1 MKVIEKKVENSQ
13 ALLTIEM
20 TPAEVEASLERS
32 YHRLVKK
39 ADIPGFRKGRA
50 PRAVLEHHIGKDKLL
65 DDALNDLLP
74 QACED
79 ALKEQEIQA
88 FARPTVE
95 VTKTEPLVFKATV
108 PLPPSIELGDYHSIK
123 DKPKPVRLKETDVNA
138 IIDQLRHQ
146 RATWEPVERPVQ
158 LNDLVVIDVEGSA
171 DGKTFINQHG
181 AQYPVRQDANY
192 PAPGFAQKLL
202 GMKRDEERQFS
213 LKFPDGYGRSE
224 LSEKEASFRVKVF
237 EVKEEKLPELDD
249 EFAKGVNP
257 EFETLEALRQQVS
270 ANLKQRAQD
279 KARQDFED
287 RVIEAATKMSRVEY
301 PPVLVDM
308 EVDRM
313 VGQQVQR
320 WQIAARSPEE
330 FRERLIQTPVEKL
343 REEYRPSATERVTQS
358 LVLGQIAV
366 EEKIEVSDQE
376 VDNHI
381 LRLTEGD
388 AEDKEEQQ
396 KKLDTPEN
404 REHIRQL
411 LLTRKIIERLAEI
424 ARGSAK
430 KIKKKQKEAK

>member
-1 MKVIEKKVENSQ
+1 M
-13 ALLTIEM
+13 
-20 TPAEVEASLERS
+20 
-32 YHRLVKK
+32 
-39 ADIPGFRKGRA
+39 
-50 PRAVLEHHIGKDKLL
+50 
-65 DDALNDLLP
+65 
-74 QACED
+74 
-79 ALKEQEIQA
+79 
-88 FARPTVE
+88 
-95 VTKTEPLVFKATV
+95 
-108 PLPPSIELGDYHSIK
+108 PLPPSVELGDYHSIK

-224 LSEKEASFRVKVF
+224 LSGKEASFRVKVF

-270 ANLKQRAQD
+270 TNLKQRAED
-279 KARQDFED
+279 KVRQDFED

-313 VGQQVQR
+313 AGQQVQR
-320 WQIAARSPEE
+320 WQMAARSPEE

-376 VDNHI
+376 VDKHI
-381 LRLTEGD
+381 ERLTEGA

-396 KKLDTPEN
+396 KNLDTPEN

-411 LLTRKIIERLAEI
+411 LLTRKTIERLAEI
-424 ARGSAK
+424 TRGSAK